1 MLRDLLLTPL
11 RPVMRGVL
19 EPSGTRTL
27 AQAETELQADDG
39 TTPLHADDGTTTLTE
54 D

>member
-1 MLRDLLLTPL
+1 MMGLNFGKLGAASG
-11 RPVMRGVL
+11 RP
-19 EPSGTRTL
+19 L
-27 AQAETELQADDG
+27 AQQTELQADDG

>member
-1 MLRDLLLTPL
+1 MFSAFNTFGRLGL
-11 RPVMRGVL
+11 
-19 EPSGTRTL
+19 SGGSKSPPP
-27 AQAETELQADDG
+27 AETELQADDG

>member
-1 MLRDLLLTPL
+1 MFSAFNTFGRLGALPKPSSTP
-11 RPVMRGVL
+11 PD
-19 EPSGTRTL
+19 
-27 AQAETELQADDG
+27 ETTLQADDG

>member
-1 MLRDLLLTPL
+1 MFGAFNTFGRLGALPK
-11 RPVMRGVL
+11 
-19 EPSGTRTL
+19 PSSPPP
-27 AQAETELQADDG
+27 AETELQADDG